1 MGDPISDS
9 QPIKEAS
16 YGNIVTIAFCNTDCP
31 LNYIDCAIPCNNV
44 GKHSIALMYWLLAR
58 EVLRLRGHIYRGD
71 PWGEMV
77 DLFMHRDPEEVEE
90 LKAQKEEQGM
100 LEEPLASV
108 TAALPDVS
116 TQDQMVEWGAPEEQP
131 AAGEEWT
138 SQTQVEQHTQ
148 VPTDQYAEV
157 QRPVDTMDEPIQ
169 QGVTME
175 QQYHTT
181 VDDYQS
187 VQHQP
192 PMEQYTE
199 VPVQQ
204 YQQPE
209 QQQYQPPV
217 QQYQPPVQQYETSM
231 PPPQT
236 MAPPPQ
242 TGMPPAMPPP
252 QGMPPPVQQY
262 QQPPMQT
269 QPPMQPPPPQMQQP
283 PMQQREWEDAQ
294 PPTENWNNQY

>member
-1 MGDPISDS
+1 MG
-9 QPIKEAS
+9 
-16 YGNIVTIAFCNTDCP
+16 
-31 LNYIDCAIPCNNV
+31 
-44 GKHSIALMYWLLAR
+44 
-58 EVLRLRGHIYRGD
+58 
-71 PWGEMV
+71 
-77 DLFMHRDPEEVEE
+77 
-90 LKAQKEEQGM
+90 
-100 LEEPLASV
+100 
-108 TAALPDVS
+108 
-116 TQDQMVEWGAPEEQP
+116 
-131 AAGEEWT
+131 WT

-217 QQYQPPVQQYETSM
+217 QQYETSM

-252 QGMPPPVQQY
+252 QGMPPQAMPPPVQQY